1 MFVDFKHQRVIA
13 QIKHALIFSQR
24 QMMLLAKHIYQVA
37 IYQQQQHV
45 QLQKQ
50 ELAHLIQLQEQM
62 IMPKQPFAIHY

>member
-1 MFVDFKHQRVIA
+1 MFVDFKLEQLNV
-13 QIKHALIFSQR
+13 QPKHALMFSQR

-50 ELAHLIQLQEQM
+50 EPAHLIQLQEQTM
-62 IMPKQPFAIHY
+62 RPKQPFATHY